1 MLAIKRYPG
10 NPILGPNPD
19 LPWGQHEARNP
30 GVVFDGKKFHLLFT
44 ATPEPRNG
52 EIYLGYASGSDG
64 IHFECAPEPLL
75 RPSPDPDDFDHASV
89 EDARITELD
98 GKFLHCLCSP
108 FFQHAEIR
116 SGRTQ
121 SRAGRQPESHMDRK
135 FPAGRFCSH
144 DRLAALPEARSD
156 YK

>member
-64 IHFECAPEPLL
+64 IHFECAPEPCCAHPRTRMISTTPAWKMRGSPNWTASFTLL
-75 RPSPDPDDFDHASV
+75 M
-89 EDARITELD
+89 
-98 GKFLHCLCSP
+98 
-108 FFQHAEIR
+108 
-116 SGRTQ
+116 
-121 SRAGRQPESHMDRK
+121 QPVLST
-135 FPAGRFCSH
+135 C
-144 DRLAALPEARSD
+144 
-156 YK
+156 